1 MEELVSTQAAL
12 WFSPSRECIFGS
24 PAESIL
30 QIAPEHN
37 SDLIVLGL
45 GASASAACTVK
56 CGRSLET

>member
-1 MEELVSTQAAL
+1 MEELVSSQAAL

-45 GASASAACTVK
+45 GPVQVRLA
-56 CGRSLET
+56 R